1 MEREIIENAIASF
14 NKKSKEKAKLVEAGD
29 AATVEFSGIEK
40 TEDAQ
45 KYFEAFRL
53 MLEKETKLPIAI
65 KKVQKTNGSHTV
77 VFFEDPSPADEIISR
92 LGKYY
97 EGVTRESDADYED

>member
-1 MEREIIENAIASF
+1 MEREIIERVIASF
-14 NKKSKEKAKLVEAGD
+14 NRKSKEKAKLAEAGD
-29 AATVEFSGIEK
+29 AVTIEFSGIEN

-53 MLEKETKLPIAI
+53 MLEKEAKLPIAI
-65 KKVQKTNGSHTV
+65 KKVKKTNGSHLVT
-77 VFFEDPSPADEIISR
+77 FYENPSPSEEIISR

-97 EGVTRESDADYED
+97 EGTTRESDADYED